1 MEAFKLNTGIRE
13 FKINDR
19 GVLRFNP
26 SDPSI
31 YSRFMDAGEKIQ
43 ALESKMIED
52 AKKLNTESDDNHGTL
67 VLKMLTDT
75 DREVKKIL
83 ADVFGN
89 GNDFDEILEG
99 VNLMAVGTNG
109 ERIITNFLNAIAPIF
124 QEGIESF
131 VKQST
136 DNAVQQTQQNRAAR
150 RAKPK
155 A

>member
-1 MEAFKLNTGIRE
+1 MEALKLNTGIRE
-13 FKINDR
+13 FKINER

-31 YSRFMDAGEKIQ
+31 YSRFMEAGEKIQ

-136 DNAVQQTQQNRAAR
+136 DNAVQQAQQNRATR

>member
-1 MEAFKLNTGIRE
+1 
-13 FKINDR
+13 
-19 GVLRFNP
+19 
-26 SDPSI
+26 
-31 YSRFMDAGEKIQ
+31 
-43 ALESKMIED
+43 MIED